1 MQWKN
6 CNSFLNYQENQ
17 LQFPCFRSI
26 FRIAF
31 VNKMVELFIDT
42 FKMVTM
48 KLPKYKRIYFIVSC
62 PKYIKAIKYHQE
74 NSITFHNVTVDQ
86 YKLQSITK
94 DKLLHKV
101 NYPFLN
107 ASENK
112 SRKCFKTQEVL
123 FEILTS
129 KAVWLS
135 GHFRSKQKID
145 SKRKRRR
152 FLTDRSHVC
161 VEWDFFQSLLVLV
174 KALYNIKK
182 LSAFCSK
189 SISFI
194 LVIGFRKLW

>member
-17 LQFPCFRSI
+17 LQFPCSRSI

-112 SRKCFKTQEVL
+112 SRKCFKNTRSIIWNTDFKSCMTQWT
-123 FEILTS
+123 F
-129 KAVWLS
+129 
-135 GHFRSKQKID
+135 
-145 SKRKRRR
+145 
-152 FLTDRSHVC
+152 
-161 VEWDFFQSLLVLV
+161 
-174 KALYNIKK
+174 
-182 LSAFCSK
+182 
-189 SISFI
+189 
-194 LVIGFRKLW
+194 

>member
-112 SRKCFKTQEVL
+112 SRKFLKAQKVL

-161 VEWDFFQSLLVLV
+161 VEWDIFQSMLVLV
-174 KALYNIKK
+174 KAMQNIKK
-182 LSAFCSK
+182 N
-189 SISFI
+189 
-194 LVIGFRKLW
+194 

>member
-112 SRKCFKTQEVL
+112 SRKSFKVQKIL
-123 FEILTS
+123 FEKLTS

-161 VEWDFFQSLLVLV
+161 VEWDFFQSMLVLV
-174 KALYNIKK
+174 KALCNIRKTFCNKK
-182 LSAFCSK
+182 YAYHSK
-189 SISFI
+189 MS
-194 LVIGFRKLW
+194 V